1 MFVKLNKYSLSR
13 GLNEHFKG
21 LTNILSNFHEKCS
34 QFSRFLKKK
43 IIFSAAAG
51 ACNISHMIVSIVS
64 RFGHKNAESLPNLDK
79 YIC

>member
-1 MFVKLNKYSLSR
+1 MFVKLNECSLSR

-51 ACNISHMIVSIVS
+51 ALQHVTHDCLDCVTF
-64 RFGHKNAESLPNLDK
+64 RPQKCWKFAEP
-79 YIC
+79 